1 MNLPISG
8 DAFACVIDF
17 FPSLVSILRRIKDKQ
32 IFFTYPGYIND
43 RRPVRFETFGYG
55 AAPVYTPASISLP
68 PGDRFPVW
76 GKDEVATGEEFE
88 AIATG
93 FICVEVECLR
103 DIMLG
108 RTCLNKDVVIG
119 HDVGGSQH
127 LFLVIYPVRDM
138 VQPSSVAAE
147 VTRVGDIMHQR
158 RDAKPGSF
166 FDPTNFGL

>member
-55 AAPVYTPASISLP
+55 APPVHSPTSIGLS
-68 PGDRFPVW
+68 PGDRFPVR

-88 AIATG
+88 AVATG
-93 FICVEVECLR
+93 LITVEVERLC
-103 DIMLG
+103 DVVLG
-108 RTCLNKDVVIG
+108 RACLNEDFVIR

-138 VQPSSVAAE
+138 V
-147 VTRVGDIMHQR
+147 
-158 RDAKPGSF
+158 
-166 FDPTNFGL
+166 